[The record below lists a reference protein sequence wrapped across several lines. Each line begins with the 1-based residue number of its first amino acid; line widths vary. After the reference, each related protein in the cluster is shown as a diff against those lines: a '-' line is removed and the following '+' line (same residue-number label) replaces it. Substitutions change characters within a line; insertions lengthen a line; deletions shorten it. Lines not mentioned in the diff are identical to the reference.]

1 MERIVVSVQT
11 EDRGLSLRIAETM
24 ALRTEQIRM
33 IPGDPGERG
42 SDWDFI
48 LITEAAGAVPG
59 DLLILPG
66 DGMIRRLSEQQEQ
79 GREESLSGI
88 SHGFMPGQVV
98 TEHFRITWTEED
110 PLPAAYR
117 DSTPIRFRI
126 PSCRA
131 DQMERELSLLY
142 GELTGAPCPGKER
155 KDIPSL
161 VAFCG
166 LSGGAGTTF
175 LALAAG
181 QMLDRIYGTKTIY
194 LSLCAGDDSD
204 LFCGEGPETVYSL
217 NHVMY
222 RMGEGRDV
230 PLGPLV
236 QENLF
241 LRRFVFRRTGRD
253 IGGITQ
259 EQLRRFLQETAKQL
273 EPDVVVMDLGHGISE
288 GTGRILS
295 LADCIVPVGRAG
307 DFRLAHVRRTYRD
320 ILQYSRADHVVTV
333 RNFEPAEQEPDP
345 EQIFRRRTFERW
357 REEEAENP
365 TEKEDCREN
374 ARDGGESEDLPDF
387 IDHGEGVLS
396 VSDAPDAFIRMG
408 GRIRMDLS
416 GPFGMEC
423 AAVAKK
429 IAGVTHVR
437 EYWPEG

>member
-1 MERIVVSVQT
+1 MEKIVVSVQT
-11 EDRGLSLRIAETM
+11 EDLGLSLRIAETM

-42 SDWDFI
+42 GDWDFI
-48 LITEAAGAVPG
+48 LRTEDAGGVPG
-59 DLLILPG
+59 NLIVLPG
-66 DGMIRRLSEQQEQ
+66 DGMMRRLSE
-79 GREESLSGI
+79 RETKEKDHLFSGGATESSPEL
-88 SHGFMPGQVV
+88 M
-98 TEHFRITWTEED
+98 TEHFRIFRTDAEEQ
-110 PLPAAYR
+110 PAAYQDGR
-117 DSTPIRFRI
+117 LVRFRI
-126 PSCRA
+126 PSCSA
-131 DQMERELSLLY
+131 AQMERTLRLLY
-142 GELTGAPCPGKER
+142 GELTGVPCPGRER
-155 KDIPSL
+155 KDLPSV

-175 LALAAG
+175 LALAGG

-204 LFCGEGPETVYSL
+204 LFWGEGPETVYSL

-259 EQLRRFLQETAKQL
+259 VQLRRFLQETAKQI
-273 EPDVVVMDLGHGISE
+273 EPDVVVMDLGHGITE

-307 DFRLAHVRRTYRD
+307 DFRLAHVRRTYRK
-320 ILQYSRADHVVTV
+320 ILQYSRADRVVTV

-345 EQIFRRRTFERW
+345 EQMFRRRTFERW
-357 REEEAENP
+357 REEDSAGPAEP
-365 TEKEDCREN
+365 EEDGRETV
-374 ARDGGESEDLPDF
+374 RDGGASEDLPDS
-387 IDHGEGVLS
+387 IDHGDGVLS
-396 VSDAPDAFIRMG
+396 VSYAPDSFIRMG

-429 IAGVTHVR
+429 IAEVTHVR